1 MDNKIEQGYYP
12 YSYAPT
18 KVFLEKPSLRELV
31 AKARELIAP
40 IRFRL
45 AARDITRE
53 LEIKENSKVLELGS
67 GLGFLGEAIKNETGG
82 DISYFGVELFLT
94 SAKQGSDRGLIS
106 VQADLQRLPF
116 ASGFF
121 DYIVTTDVLE
131 HVEDSKTAA
140 EEMFRVLRPGGKS
153 FVVIADPSEARFDFV
168 DGHIKRSKEENSD
181 VSYWENLFRGVG
193 FEVKPENS
201 EKYRRRDWRRI
212 FNLPFL
218 VKLKNRPGFACAF
231 NPINR
236 PGVYILEKPISKT
249 K

>member
-1 MDNKIEQGYYP
+1 MDKLTEQGYYP

-53 LEIKENSKVLELGS
+53 LEIKENSKILELGS
-67 GLGFLGEAIKNETGG
+67 GLGLLGEAIKSETGG

-94 SAKQGSDRGLIS
+94 SAKQGLDRGLIS
-106 VQADLQRLPF
+106 FQADLQRLPF
-116 ASGFF
+116 ADGSF

-131 HVEDSKTAA
+131 HVNDSEIAA
-140 EEMFRVLRPGGKS
+140 KEMFRVLKSGGKA

-168 DGHIKRSKEENSD
+168 EGHIKRSNENSD
-181 VSYWENLFRGVG
+181 VSYWENLFMKVG

-218 VKLKNRPGFACAF
+218 VKLKNKPGFACAF

-249 K
+249 N